1 MSDFTREGQALTVG
15 IDLGDTY
22 SHVCIVDPQG
32 EILERS
38 RIRTTESG
46 FGRFTGM
53 ERCRIAFEVGT
64 HSSWVRRLLEAAGH
78 EVLVANARKVRLIHA
93 AGDKDDRIDAEHLA
107 RLARVDR
114 RLLFPVCHRGYAVQ
128 VDRAVLRCRD
138 GLVQCRTKLINQ
150 IRGLSKSMGVRVS
163 GCSATSFHKR
173 VLEQLPEA
181 LRPIVEP
188 VVATIGDLT
197 RKIREYDRRVEQL
210 CEHDYPQTTLLRQ
223 VTGVGA
229 LTSLAFVLTI
239 EDPHRFRRSRMIG
252 AYVGLRP
259 RRHQSGA
266 SDPELRI
273 SKAGDAYLRRI
284 LVGSAHYILGPFGA
298 DTDLKRWGQGL
309 AARGG
314 KNAKKRAVVAVA
326 RKLAVLLHRL
336 WVTAEEYEPLRN
348 STRRTRIETSQAIS
362 A

>member
-1 MSDFTREGQALTVG
+1 MPKLITEGHALTVG
-15 IDLGDTY
+15 IDLGDRY
-22 SHVCIVDPQG
+22 SHVCIVDSEG
-32 EILERS
+32 EIVERS
-38 RIRTTESG
+38 RIRTTEAG

-53 ERCRIAFEVGT
+53 ASCRIAFEVGT
-64 HSSWVRRLLEAAGH
+64 HSSWVKRLLEAAGH
-78 EVLVANARKVRLIHA
+78 EVLVANARKVRLIHS

-114 RLLFPVCHRGYAVQ
+114 RLLFPVSHRSFSVQ
-128 VDRAVLRCRD
+128 VDRAVLRSRD

-150 IRGLSKSMGVRVS
+150 IRGLSKSMGVQLSR
-163 GCSATSFHKR
+163 CSATSFHKR
-173 VLEQLPEA
+173 VLEQLPER
-181 LRPIVEP
+181 LRPVVEP
-188 VVATIGDLT
+188 VVTTIGDLT
-197 RKIREYDRRVEQL
+197 RKIREYDRRINQM

-239 EDPHRFRRSRMIG
+239 EDPQRFRCSRTVG

-273 SKAGDAYLRRI
+273 SKTGDAYLRRI

-309 AARGG
+309 ASRGG

-336 WVTAEEYEPLRN
+336 WVTAEVYEPLRH
-348 STRRTRIETSQAIS
+348 STRRTRIETDQAIP